1 MGLSINCLPHRSH
14 MDRPHLAIVHVDSI
28 PSDVF
33 AEFRDTVATEGL
45 ELRIGSRENGGA
57 FAALEWL
64 LPTAVI
70 AYISKPY
77 FDGFLKEMGKDHYGL
92 LKLGF
97 QKLRSRVFGESA
109 PNMVLVGSK
118 GKISNEQPYS
128 LVFSVI
134 AEAEPCLTFK
144 LLIQKDASEQEYAL
158 ILEAF
163 LNFLATFHSG
173 ALDEQMIERLQSSRV
188 VGGTLLFAFNL
199 ETKTLET
206 LDPIPKRSPPNE
218 A

>member
-1 MGLSINCLPHRSH
+1 MPHSSH
-14 MDRPHLAIVHVDSI
+14 MDRPHLAIIHVDSM
-28 PSDVF
+28 PSEAF
-33 AEFRDTVATEGL
+33 AEFRDTVASDGL
-45 ELRIGSRENGGA
+45 ELRIDPREDGGA
-57 FAALEWL
+57 YAALEWL

-97 QKLRSRVFGESA
+97 QQLRSRVFGKTA
-109 PNMVLVGSK
+109 PDIVLVGSK

-128 LVFSVI
+128 LTFSVI
-134 AEAEPCLTFK
+134 AEAQPSLTFK
-144 LLIQKDASEQEYAL
+144 LLIQKDASEHEYAQ

-163 LNFLATFHSG
+163 LDFLAAFHSG
-173 ALDEQMIERLQSSRV
+173 SLDDGMLQRLQTSRV

-199 ETKTLET
+199 ESKILET
-206 LDPIPKRSPPNE
+206 LDPIPKREPPNE

>member
-1 MGLSINCLPHRSH
+1 
-14 MDRPHLAIVHVDSI
+14 MDRPHLAIIHLDSI
-28 PSDVF
+28 PSEVF
-33 AEFRDTVATEGL
+33 AEFRDTVITEGL
-45 ELRIGSRENGGA
+45 ELRIESREDGGA

-64 LPTAVI
+64 LPTAII

-97 QKLRSRVFGESA
+97 QKLRSKVFGESV
-109 PNMVLVGSK
+109 PNMVLIGSQ
-118 GKISNEQPYS
+118 GKISNDQPYS

-134 AEAEPCLTFK
+134 AEAEPSLTFK
-144 LLIQKDASEQEYAL
+144 LLIQKDASEQEYTL

-163 LNFLATFHSG
+163 LDFLAAFHSS
-173 ALDEQMIERLQSSRV
+173 ALDAQMIERLQTSRV
-188 VGGTLLFAFNL
+188 LGGTLLFAFNL
-199 ETKTLET
+199 ETRTLET
-206 LDPIPKRSPPNE
+206 LDPIPKKGPPSG

>member
-1 MGLSINCLPHRSH
+1 
-14 MDRPHLAIVHVDSI
+14 MDHPHLAIIHADSI
-28 PSDVF
+28 PADVF
-33 AEFRDTVATEGL
+33 AEFRDTVAMEGL
-45 ELRIGSRENGGA
+45 ELIIDSREDGGT
-57 FAALEWL
+57 FAAIEWL
-64 LPTAVI
+64 LPTAAI

-97 QKLRSRVFGESA
+97 QKLRRRVFGESA

-118 GKISNEQPYS
+118 GKVSNEQPYS

-134 AEAEPCLTFK
+134 AEAGPRLTFK

-158 ILEAF
+158 ILESF
-163 LNFLATFHSG
+163 LNFLTAFHSDT
-173 ALDEQMIERLQSSRV
+173 LDEQTIERLQTSRV

-206 LDPIPKRSPPNE
+206 LDPIPKRELPNE

>member
-1 MGLSINCLPHRSH
+1 
-14 MDRPHLAIVHVDSI
+14 MDRTHLAIIHLDSI

-45 ELRIGSRENGGA
+45 ELRIDSREDGGA

-70 AYISKPY
+70 AYIGKSY

-97 QKLRSRVFGESA
+97 QKLRSKVFGDSA
-109 PNMVLVGSK
+109 PNIVLVGSK
-118 GKISNEQPYS
+118 GKISNDQTYS
-128 LVFSVI
+128 LLFSVI
-134 AEAEPCLTFK
+134 AEAAPRLTFK
-144 LLIQKDASEQEYAL
+144 LLIQKNASEQEYAL

-163 LNFLATFHSG
+163 LNLLIAYHSG
-173 ALDEQMIERLQSSRV
+173 TLDEQTIARLQKSRV
-188 VGGTLLFAFNL
+188 VGGTLLFAINL
-199 ETKTLET
+199 ETMILET
-206 LDPIPKRSPPNE
+206 LDPTSKKGSSNE
-218 A
+218 AERCAIKPRSAD

>member
-1 MGLSINCLPHRSH
+1 
-14 MDRPHLAIVHVDSI
+14 MDRPHLAIIHLDSI

-33 AEFRDTVATEGL
+33 DEFRDTVITEGL
-45 ELRIGSRENGGA
+45 ELRIDSREDGGA

-97 QKLRSRVFGESA
+97 QKLRSKVFGESA
-109 PNMVLVGSK
+109 PNLVLVGSQ
-118 GKISNEQPYS
+118 GKISNDQPYS
-128 LVFSVI
+128 LDFSVI
-134 AEAEPCLTFK
+134 AEAEPRLAFK
-144 LLIQKDASEQEYAL
+144 LLIQKDASEQEYTL

-163 LNFLATFHSG
+163 LDFLAAFHSST
-173 ALDEQMIERLQSSRV
+173 LDAQMIERLQTSRV
-188 VGGTLLFAFNL
+188 LSGTLLFAFNL
-199 ETKTLET
+199 ETRTLET
-206 LDPIPKRSPPNE
+206 LDPIPKKGPPGE
-218 A
+218 E

>member
-1 MGLSINCLPHRSH
+1 
-14 MDRPHLAIVHVDSI
+14 MDRPHLAIIHLDSI
-28 PSDVF
+28 PSDAF
-33 AEFRDTVATEGL
+33 AEFRETVAAEGL
-45 ELRIGSRENGGA
+45 ELRIDSREHGGA

-109 PNMVLVGSK
+109 PDMVLVGSK
-118 GKISNEQPYS
+118 GKISNDQPYS

-134 AEAEPCLTFK
+134 AEAQPCLTFK
-144 LLIQKDASEQEYAL
+144 LLIQKDASEQEYTL

-163 LNFLATFHSG
+163 LDFLAAFHSG
-173 ALDEQMIERLQSSRV
+173 SLDDLTIERLQTSRAA
-188 VGGTLLFAFNL
+188 GGTLLFAFNL
-199 ETKTLET
+199 ETKTLQT
-206 LDPIPKRSPPNE
+206 LDPIPKRGPPNE